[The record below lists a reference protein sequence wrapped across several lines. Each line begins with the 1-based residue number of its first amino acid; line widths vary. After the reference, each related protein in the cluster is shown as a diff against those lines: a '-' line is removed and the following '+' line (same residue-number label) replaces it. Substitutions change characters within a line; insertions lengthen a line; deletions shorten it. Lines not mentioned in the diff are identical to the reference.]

1 MLGGRGQRRGFRPEL
16 RCVARA
22 KAAALWASPA
32 PLDLDHDMMGLPD
45 RQQVFRLSA
54 CNLRLDPSSQPRA
67 NRSWP

>member
-1 MLGGRGQRRGFRPEL
+1 MLGGRGQRQGFRPEL

-45 RQQVFRLSA
+45 RQQVLRLSA
-54 CNLRLDPSSQPRA
+54 CNLRLDPSSQPKA